1 MLGTFGVIAILLACL
16 QLLQLYE
23 AGEIQDSIELI
34 QKDALVSVRLID
46 RITRDVERGQV
57 LVAQHIFERDLS
69 TMLALER
76 VLAKIRA
83 DYDEAAREYSPLASF
98 SGEAVAWHE
107 LTSDVAT
114 ARVQVD
120 IALGE
125 SRLNHDVEATAT
137 INAAK
142 PLFDRIDRGAEQ
154 LLDINQLAADRAA
167 ADARDRQHVATLFQ
181 LLVTAGILA
190 TVLVAGMWLTRTVVR
205 VQHAMESLNGEL
217 ENRNR
222 ELDAFGGRIA
232 HDLRGPLNTVSL
244 SAELIDL
251 GKPESATAMTAA
263 IRRAVGQIARLID
276 DLLALSRAGA
286 MPRTAGR
293 IELVASALRE
303 DLGRLVAD
311 AHGEL
316 HVDLEPAQVVCT
328 EGLLRQALWN
338 LGENAIKYRR
348 PDVAPELEVAGRATP
363 DHYTIRVSD
372 NGVGMSADDARRA
385 FEPFFRSA
393 KTSSIAGTGL
403 GLAIVRRIVEASG
416 GRVSVDSTL
425 GGGTTFVITLLLAR
439 GEPAERTVST

>member
-1 MLGTFGVIAILLACL
+1 
-16 QLLQLYE
+16 
-23 AGEIQDSIELI
+23 
-34 QKDALVSVRLID
+34 
-46 RITRDVERGQV
+46 
-57 LVAQHIFERDLS
+57 
-69 TMLALER
+69 
-76 VLAKIRA
+76 
-83 DYDEAAREYSPLASF
+83 
-98 SGEAVAWHE
+98 
-107 LTSDVAT
+107 
-114 ARVQVD
+114 
-120 IALGE
+120 
-125 SRLNHDVEATAT
+125 
-137 INAAK
+137 
-142 PLFDRIDRGAEQ
+142 
-154 LLDINQLAADRAA
+154 
-167 ADARDRQHVATLFQ
+167 
-181 LLVTAGILA
+181 
-190 TVLVAGMWLTRTVVR
+190 
-205 VQHAMESLNGEL
+205 
-217 ENRNR
+217 
-222 ELDAFGGRIA
+222 
-232 HDLRGPLNTVSL
+232 
-244 SAELIDL
+244 
-251 GKPESATAMTAA
+251 MTAA
-263 IRRAVGQIARLID
+263 IRRAVAQIARLID

-363 DHYTIRVSD
+363 EHYTIRVSD

-425 GGGTTFVITLLLAR
+425 GSGTTFVITLLLAR